1 MSTFDPTSPK
11 YRYFVADL
19 LSNAVIAEIPFQ
31 GVSYERAI
39 KAAGSF
45 SGSIAI
51 LDRTAALNLYD
62 TTLPGRTSLYVV
74 RDNVCVWGGIIWS
87 RSYTASS
94 KTLNV
99 SASEFQSYFYHR
111 NIWKTY
117 SHDFSATLVST
128 GFGTSLVT
136 LDFGSFSFVAGSPV
150 KIEFYEISNFQYDG
164 YYTILS
170 PSLTTTTFTVGT
182 PSGKP
187 TIPAGTYTN
196 ITVRVRVDTYDYVR
210 QLLDEVALDFSGI
223 QFPNGEIQPGVSTSY
238 TVTQKQLSSNVAT
251 LTVSAPHDV
260 IIGQSIDVENVDST
274 FDGAHTVI
282 DATSTTVSYDLTASD
297 VSPTAVTGITRSVV
311 SKKLE
316 DNAIITLTTSVA
328 HGFQPGDII
337 TVQNVDDPTA
347 TDFCF
352 CGVHSITEVPTPT
365 TLKYVVYSY
374 ELNVEET
381 PVSGTVVLEPRLWS
395 NTYGPYPA
403 NADIGIEYSTG
414 DYSLVNT
421 PNVTYRGFELRSVG
435 EELDEYSDIVDGFE
449 YRIDCEYDADTQS
462 FSRTFVLL
470 PINFPNPPGT
480 GQVAPLSR
488 YGADRFVFEYPGN
501 INEVTIDESAEN
513 SATRF
518 FVVGNIG
525 DLGDEASQPYSVAS
539 ATDLLAAGWPILDME
554 ETRQDEFDEELLY
567 SHAQRYLTE
576 FRPPVSDV
584 KVSINGSLSPIV
596 GSYKP
601 GDWCALIIN
610 DEFVR
615 MRLAS
620 DLEVRDDIIVRKIEN
635 IKVSV
640 PDGTAFPEQVEL
652 ELIPEWEVDKRG

>member
-1 MSTFDPTSPK
+1 MSTFDPTAPK

-19 LSNAVIAEIPFQ
+19 LSNAIIAEIPFR

-45 SGSIAI
+45 SGSIAV

-62 TTLPGRTSLYVV
+62 TTLPGRTALYVV
-74 RDNVCVWGGIIWS
+74 RENVCVWGGIIWS
-87 RSYTASS
+87 RSYSAKS
-94 KTLNV
+94 KSMTV

-117 SHDFSATLVST
+117 SHDYGATIVST

-136 LDFGSFSFVAGSPV
+136 LDFGSFDFVAGSTV
-150 KIEFYEISNFQYDG
+150 NIQFYEISNFRYDG

-170 PSLTTTTFTVGT
+170 PSLTTTTFTIGT

-187 TIPAGTYTN
+187 VLPAGTYTSV
-196 ITVRVRVDTYDYVR
+196 TVRVRVDTYDYVR
-210 QLLDEVALDFSGI
+210 QLLDEVAMDFSGI
-223 QFPNGEIQPGVSTSY
+223 KFPNGEIQPGVSTSY
-238 TVTQKQLSSNVAT
+238 EVTQKQLTSNIAT
-251 LTVSAPHDV
+251 LTLNNPHDI

-274 FDGAHTVI
+274 FDGVHRVI
-282 DATSTTVSYDLTASD
+282 QTTSNTVSYDKTAAN
-297 VSPTAVTGITRSVV
+297 VSPTAVSGLTRNVV
-311 SKKLE
+311 LKKLE
-316 DNAIITLTTSVA
+316 NNSVITLTTSVA
-328 HGFQPGDII
+328 HGFQPGDVIL
-337 TVQNVDDPTA
+337 VQNVDDPSA
-347 TDFCF
+347 TFFSFD
-352 CGVHSITEVPTPT
+352 GTHTISEVPTPT
-365 TLKYVVYSY
+365 TLKYVIYSY
-374 ELNVEET
+374 DLNVEQ
-381 PVSGTVVLEPRLWS
+381 VAASGTVARQPRVFS

-403 NADIGIEYSTG
+403 NSDIGIDYSTG

-421 PNVTYRGFELRSVG
+421 PNKTYRGYELRSVG
-435 EELDEYSDIVDGFE
+435 EELDEYSDIIDGFE
-449 YRIDCEYDADTQS
+449 YRVDCEYDSNTQS
-462 FSRTFVLL
+462 FSKTFVLL
-470 PINFPNPPGT
+470 PINFPNPPNPGE
-480 GQVAPLSR
+480 VAPLSR

-501 INEVTIDESAEN
+501 IEEVVINESAEN
-513 SATRF
+513 AATRF

-525 DLGDEASQPYSVAS
+525 DLGDEASQPYSVAA
-539 ATDLLAAGWPILDME
+539 ATDLLEAGWPILDME
-554 ETRQDEFDEELLY
+554 ETRQDESDEELLY
-567 SHAQRYLTE
+567 SHAQRYLSE

-584 KVSINGSLSPIV
+584 KVTINGSLSPIV

-620 DLEVRDDIIVRKIEN
+620 DLEVRDDVIVRKIEN
-635 IKVSV
+635 IKVTV

-652 ELIPEWEVDKRG
+652 QLIPEWEVDKRG

>member
-1 MSTFDPTSPK
+1 MSTFDPTAPK

-19 LSNAVIAEIPFQ
+19 LSNVIINEIPFRS
-31 GVSYERAI
+31 VSYERAI

-45 SGSIAI
+45 SGSIAV

-62 TTLPGRTSLYVV
+62 TTLPGRTALYVV

-87 RSYTASS
+87 RSYSASS
-94 KTLNV
+94 KSLNV

-117 SHDFSATLVST
+117 SHDFAATVVSN
-128 GFGTSLVT
+128 GIGVSLVT
-136 LDFGSFSFVAGSPV
+136 LDFGSFDFVPGSTV
-150 KIEFYEISNFQYDG
+150 NIQFYEISNFIYDG

-170 PSLTTTTFTVGT
+170 PNLTSTTFTIGT

-187 TIPAGTYTN
+187 TLPAGTYFN
-196 ITVRVRVDTYDYVR
+196 VTVRVRVDTYDYVR
-210 QLLDEVALDFSGI
+210 QLLDEVALDFIGI
-223 QFPNGEIQPGVSTSY
+223 KFPNGEIQPGVSTSY
-238 TVTQKQLSSNVAT
+238 EVTQKQLTSNIAT
-251 LTVSAPHDV
+251 LTLNNPHDI
-260 IIGQSIDVENVDST
+260 IIGQSIDVENVDAT

-282 DATSTTVSYDLTASD
+282 QTTLNTVSYDKTAAN
-297 VSPTAVTGITRSVV
+297 VSPTAVSGLTRTVI

-316 DNAIITLTTSVA
+316 NNSAITLTTSA
-328 HGFQPGDII
+328 PHGFQPGDII
-337 TVQNVDDPTA
+337 LVQNVDDPSAIMFSFDGTH
-347 TDFCF
+347 T
-352 CGVHSITEVPTPT
+352 ITEVPSPT
-365 TLKYVVYSY
+365 TLKYIIYAY
-374 ELNVEET
+374 DLNVVET
-381 PVSGTVVLEPRLWS
+381 PVTGTIIRQPRVFS

-421 PNVTYRGFELRSVG
+421 PNVTYRGYELRSVG

-449 YRIDCEYDADTQS
+449 YRIDCEYDPDTQS
-462 FSRTFVLL
+462 FSKTFVLL
-470 PINFPNPPGT
+470 PINFPDPPDPGEIP
-480 GQVAPLSR
+480 PLSR
-488 YGADRFVFEYPGN
+488 YGANRFVFEYPGN
-501 INEVTIDESAEN
+501 IEEVVINESAEN
-513 SATRF
+513 AATRF

-539 ATDLLAAGWPILDME
+539 ATDLLDAGWPILDME
-554 ETRQDEFDEELLY
+554 ETRQDEADEELLY
-567 SHAQRYLTE
+567 SYAQRYLSE
-576 FRPPVSDV
+576 FRPPVSDI

-620 DLEVRDDIIVRKIEN
+620 DLEVRDDIVVRKIEN
-635 IKVSV
+635 IKVNV
-640 PDGTAFPEQVEL
+640 PDGSTFPEQVEL
-652 ELIPEWEVDKRG
+652 QLIPEWEVDKRG